1 MAGTMKAAVIREF
14 GAPLVI
20 EDMPVP
26 EPGPGQV
33 VVRIAATGVCHTDLH
48 VADGDWKVKPELPLI
63 PGHEGVGTVAAAGAG
78 VATVKEGDRVGVPW
92 LYSACGHCEHCL
104 GGWETLCNGQRN
116 TGYSVNGGYA
126 EYALAEADF
135 VARLPDELDFAPAS
149 PLLCAGL
156 TVYKGLKQTDTKPGD
171 WIAVVGVGGL
181 GHLAVQYAK
190 AMGRH
195 VVAVD
200 VSASSLDLA
209 SDLGADLVVDV
220 IADDPV
226 RQVRKAVG
234 GVHGALITASSN
246 AAFTQ
251 GLRMLRKRGTAVL
264 HGLPPGDFPVPI
276 MEMVLQGKTVRGSIV
291 GTRLDLIECLT
302 FAAEGKVAATVE
314 TQPLEAVNE
323 VLGRL
328 RDGTIDGRVVLE
340 T

>member
-20 EDMPVP
+20 EEMPAP

-78 VATVKEGDRVGVPW
+78 VDTVKEGDRVGVPW

-116 TGYSVNGGYA
+116 TGYSVHGGYA
-126 EYALAEADF
+126 EYALAEANF
-135 VARLPDELDFAPAS
+135 VCHLPDALDFAPAA

-156 TVYKGLKQTDTKPGD
+156 TVYKGLKQTDTKPGE
-171 WIAVVGVGGL
+171 WVAVVGVGGL

-200 VSASSLDLA
+200 VSASKLDLA
-209 SDLGADLVVDV
+209 TRLGADLAID
-220 IADDPV
+220 ASEDDPV
-226 RQVRKAVG
+226 RRVRKAVG
-234 GVHGALITASSN
+234 GVHGALVTASN
-246 AAFTQ
+246 TAAFTQ

-264 HGLPPGDFPVPI
+264 HGLPPGEFPVPI

-291 GTRLDLIECLT
+291 GTRLDLIECLA

-314 TQPLEAVNE
+314 TQPLEAVNA
-323 VLGRL
+323 VLDRM
-328 RDGTIDGRVVLE
+328 RAGTIDGRVVLE
-340 T
+340 V

>member
-63 PGHEGVGTVAAAGAG
+63 PGHEGVGTVAATGPG
-78 VATVKEGDRVGVPW
+78 VSTVKEGDRVGVPW
-92 LYSACGHCEHCL
+92 LHSACGHCEHCL
-104 GGWETLCNGQRN
+104 GGWETLCNSQRN

-135 VARLPDELDFAPAS
+135 VAHLPDSLEFAPAS

-156 TVYKGLKQTDTKPGD
+156 TVYKGLKQTDTKPGE

-200 VSASSLDLA
+200 VSKSKLELA
-209 SDLGADLVVDV
+209 LKLGADLAVD
-220 IADDPV
+220 AGEEDAV
-226 RQVRKAVG
+226 RAVRKAVG
-234 GVHGALITASSN
+234 GVHGALVTASN
-246 AAFTQ
+246 PAAFAQ

-291 GTRLDLIECLT
+291 GTRLDLIECLA

-314 TQPLEAVNE
+314 TQPLEAVNA
-323 VLGRL
+323 VLDRM
-328 RDGTIDGRVVLE
+328 RAGTIDGRVVLE
-340 T
+340 V

>member
-1 MAGTMKAAVIREF
+1 MARVMKAAVIREF
-14 GAPLVI
+14 GAPLTI

-26 EPGPGQV
+26 EPGPGQIV
-33 VVRIAATGVCHTDLH
+33 VKIAATGVCHTDLH

-63 PGHEGVGTVAAAGAG
+63 PGHEGVGAVAAVGAG
-78 VATVKEGDRVGVPW
+78 VGTVKEGDRVGVPW

-104 GGWETLCNGQRN
+104 GGWETLCNAQRN

-126 EYALAEADF
+126 EYALAEAAF
-135 VARLPDELDFAPAS
+135 VADLPDSLDFAPAS

-156 TVYKGLKQTDTKPGD
+156 TVYKGLKQTDTKPGE

-200 VSASSLDLA
+200 VSKPKLDLA
-209 SDLGADLVVDV
+209 IQLGADLAVD
-220 IADDPV
+220 AGAEDAV
-226 RQVRKAVG
+226 RAVRKSVG
-234 GVHGALITASSN
+234 GVHGALVTASSN
-246 AAFTQ
+246 AAFAQ

-264 HGLPPGDFPVPI
+264 HGLPPGEFPVPI

-291 GTRLDLIECLT
+291 GTRLDLIECLA
-302 FAAEGKVAATVE
+302 FAAEGKVAATIE
-314 TQPLEAVNE
+314 TQPLDAVNA
-323 VLGRL
+323 VLDRM
-328 RDGTIDGRVVLE
+328 RAGTIAGRVVL
-340 T
+340 TP

>member
-1 MAGTMKAAVIREF
+1 MAQVMKAAVIREF
-14 GAPLVI
+14 GVPLTI
-20 EDMPVP
+20 DEMPVP
-26 EPGPGQV
+26 EPGAGQILV
-33 VVRIAATGVCHTDLH
+33 KIAATGVCHTDLH

-63 PGHEGVGTVAAAGAG
+63 PGHEGVGSVAAVGAG
-78 VATVKEGDRVGVPW
+78 VGTVKEGDRVGVPW

-135 VARLPDELDFAPAS
+135 VAHLPDSLDFASAS

-156 TVYKGLKQTDTKPGD
+156 TVYKGLKQTDTKPDD

-190 AMGRH
+190 ALGRH

-200 VSASSLDLA
+200 VSKSKLDLA
-209 SDLGADLVVDV
+209 RKLGADLSVD
-220 IADDPV
+220 AGEDDAV
-226 RQVRKAVG
+226 RAVRKAVG
-234 GVHGALITASSN
+234 GVHGALVTASSN
-246 AAFTQ
+246 AAFAQ

-291 GTRLDLIECLT
+291 GTRLDLIECLA

-314 TQPLEAVNE
+314 TQPLDAVND
-323 VLGRL
+323 VLDRM
-328 RDGTIDGRVVLE
+328 RAGTIDGRVVLE
-340 T
+340 L

>member
-1 MAGTMKAAVIREF
+1 MAGTMQAAVIREF
-14 GAPLVI
+14 GAPLAI
-20 EDMPVP
+20 EEVPVP

-33 VVRIAATGVCHTDLH
+33 LVRVAASGVCHTDLH
-48 VADGDWKVKPELPLI
+48 VADGDWKVKPDLPLI
-63 PGHEGVGTVAAAGAG
+63 PGHEAVGTVAALGAG
-78 VATVKEGDRVGVPW
+78 VSTVKEGDRVGVPW

-104 GGWETLCNGQRN
+104 GGWETLCNAQRN

-126 EYALAEADF
+126 QYALAEADF
-135 VARLPDELDFAPAS
+135 VAHLPDALDFAPAS

-200 VSASSLDLA
+200 VSEEKLKLA
-209 SDLGADLVVDV
+209 RALGADETVNAVE
-220 IADDPV
+220 ADPV
-226 RQVRKAVG
+226 EAVRKSVG
-234 GVHGALITASSN
+234 GAHGALVTASSN
-246 AAFTQ
+246 AAFAQ

-264 HGLPPGDFPVPI
+264 HGLPPGEFPVPI

-291 GTRLDLIECLT
+291 GTRLDLIECLA

-314 TQPLEAVNE
+314 TQPLDQANAVLE
-323 VLGRL
+323 RM
-328 RDGTIDGRVVLE
+328 RAGTIDGRVVLE
-340 T
+340 P

>member
-1 MAGTMKAAVIREF
+1 MAGTMKAAVVREF
-14 GAPLVI
+14 GAHLVI

-26 EPGPGQV
+26 EPGTGQV

-48 VADGDWKVKPELPLI
+48 VADGDWKVKPDLPLI
-63 PGHEGVGTVAAAGAG
+63 PGHEGVGTVAAVGPG

-190 AMGRH
+190 AMGRR

-200 VSASSLDLA
+200 VSPSKLELA
-209 SDLGADLVVDV
+209 TRLGADLAVNA
-220 IADDPV
+220 ADGDPV

-234 GVHGALITASSN
+234 GVQGSLVTASN
-246 AAFTQ
+246 PAAFTQ
-251 GLRMLRKRGTAVL
+251 GVRMLRKRGTAVL

-291 GTRLDLIECLT
+291 GTRLDLIECLA
-302 FAAEGKVAATVE
+302 FAAESKVAATVE
-314 TQPLEAVNE
+314 TQPLDAVND

-340 T
+340 V